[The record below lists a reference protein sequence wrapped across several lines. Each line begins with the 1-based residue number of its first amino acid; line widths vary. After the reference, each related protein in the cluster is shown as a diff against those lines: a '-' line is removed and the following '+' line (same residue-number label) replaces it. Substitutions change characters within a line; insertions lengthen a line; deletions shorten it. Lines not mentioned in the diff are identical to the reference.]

1 MKNKYAIAVCNLLTL
16 HTEIYFLNG
25 SSKLEALQ
33 HWARWYLHKD
43 FASFDNFESS
53 LLNAMSSFFNFSI
66 FKTLAI
72 PIY

>member
-43 FASFDNFESS
+43 FASFDNFEK
-53 LLNAMSSFFNFSI
+53 
-66 FKTLAI
+66 FKTFISDDEDKKTQVRRDA
-72 PIY
+72 

>member
-33 HWARWYLHKD
+33 HWATWYLHKD
-43 FASFDNFESS
+43 FASFDNFKT
-53 LLNAMSSFFNFSI
+53 
-66 FKTLAI
+66 FKTFLSDEKKIITQVIKIA
-72 PIY
+72 